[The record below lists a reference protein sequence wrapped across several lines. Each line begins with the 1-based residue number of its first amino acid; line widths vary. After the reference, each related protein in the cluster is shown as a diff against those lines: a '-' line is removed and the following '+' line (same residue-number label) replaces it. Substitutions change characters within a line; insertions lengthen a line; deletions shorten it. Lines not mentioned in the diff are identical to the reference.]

1 MTDEQLDA
9 LIERAAQR
17 GAKAALESIGLHDE
31 DAGRDVRDL
40 RALLTN
46 WREARIAITR
56 TVAQCVTTAILAAL
70 AAAFYFRG
78 ASQ

>member
-17 GAKAALESIGLHDE
+17 GARVALESIGLHD
-31 DAGRDVRDL
+31 DGAGRDVRDL

-46 WREARIAITR
+46 WREARVAITR
-56 TVAQCVTTAILAAL
+56 TVAQFITTAILAAL
-70 AAAFYFRG
+70 AATFYFRG
-78 ASQ
+78 GHQ